1 MNVSLKQ
8 DTSYLFNSMN
18 RNINASGGVAGL
30 AGLVSD
36 YNTIKNGSYNK
47 LVKAYYAK
55 MGDETKSVSKSKGKG
70 SVDTTDYP
78 WSDSQ
83 TPLTSKKEA
92 SKEYTK
98 ISDAVSSLK
107 SAAGALSE
115 DARTDLFAGN
125 GKEADRDKINAA
137 VSDFVDSYNSLMK
150 AAGSSSSSSV
160 KSRAEMMMG
169 TSVGYFNQLHR
180 VGITVE
186 ESGKLSLD
194 KDKLAAAGTDS
205 IKSLFQG
212 HNTYADKVS
221 SNASFI
227 ESGAAGA
234 ASNTQTYS
242 ANGSNNLSYSSLFS
256 TLA

>member
-18 RNINASGGVAGL
+18 KSISASGGVAGL
-30 AGLVSD
+30 ASLVSD

-55 MGDETKSVSKSKGKG
+55 MGDDAKSTGKS
-70 SVDTTDYP
+70 SVASTDYP
-78 WSDSQ
+78 WSESQ
-83 TPLTSKKEA
+83 KPVTNKKEA

-98 ISDAVSSLK
+98 ISDAATSMK
-107 SAAGALSE
+107 SAVNVLSE
-115 DARTDLFAGN
+115 DAKTDLFADSGS
-125 GKEADRDKINAA
+125 GVDRDKINSA
-137 VSDFVDSYNSLMK
+137 VSDFVDSYNSLIK

-160 KSRAEMMMG
+160 QSRAEMMMG
-169 TSVGYFNQLHR
+169 TSVGYFNQLQR

-186 ESGKLSLD
+186 ESGKLTLD

-205 IKSLFQG
+205 IKSLFHG
-212 HNTYADKVS
+212 RNTYGDKVS
-221 SNASFI
+221 SNAAFI
-227 ESGAAGA
+227 ESGAASA
-234 ASNTQTYS
+234 ASNTQTYT
-242 ANGSNNLSYSSLFS
+242 ANGSNNLSYSSLFN